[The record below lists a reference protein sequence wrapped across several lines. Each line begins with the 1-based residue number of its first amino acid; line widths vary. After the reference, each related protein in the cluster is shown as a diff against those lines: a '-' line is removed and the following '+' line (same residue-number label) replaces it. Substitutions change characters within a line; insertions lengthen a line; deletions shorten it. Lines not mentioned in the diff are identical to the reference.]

1 MALPSS
7 GAISMSMVKTEFSS
21 SQTANLSLTGFGAA
35 LSTAVT
41 SNIALA
47 ASFYGQSSGVAVT
60 AWTFQSEEGSQAP
73 YGSAEEACAVMGGGG
88 ASAFTLYHDGSGT
101 NPANNDTVY
110 TNSPGTTKVGAGIFA
125 YSAGR
130 SGNFTFATST
140 SGEVS
145 ETEQCE
151 G

>member
-47 ASFYGQSSGVAVT
+47 ASFYGQSGVT
-60 AWTFQSEEGSQAP
+60 LTSFTYFRHEEYP
-73 YGSAEEACAVMGGGG
+73 EYKWGSATEACEGE
-88 ASAFTLYHDGSGT
+88 SADQQTGYATFPPPSATDG
-101 NPANNDTVY
+101 NIYIAN
-110 TNSPGTTKVGAGIFA
+110 
-125 YSAGR
+125 
-130 SGNFTFATST
+130 ST
-140 SGEVS
+140 SEPLEAGFYIFVAGKGSFPFQVTGTSGANSAIGEG
-145 ETEQCE
+145 C
-151 G
+151 